1 MISGNVLFERKL
13 KEQSSLLDLMSHH
26 DSSSL
31 PFAAT
36 ESANIVPRNCR
47 LFQQNLP
54 RSDIDLLAP
63 VRVFYPGLNAAE
75 RRELTVH
82 AAVLRSR

>member
-1 MISGNVLFERKL
+1 MFFTLFGSRTSAVGQERPI
-13 KEQSSLLDLMSHH
+13 H
-26 DSSSL
+26 DVQ
-31 PFAAT
+31 F
-36 ESANIVPRNCR
+36 ESAYPPIASESLHRGKCR
-47 LFQQNLP
+47 DGP